1 MSQMRSEPSRAIKG
15 SAGDFVATW
24 RTPRGVAF
32 YTIVVVLLVGINVA
46 FWRVHL
52 FPFLAWLPDDLLND
66 FYASGQGF
74 EGAFAPHKVHFLAIA
89 ANHWAMLIGLIV
101 QFRNPISKIAP
112 MWQATGVIL
121 LSAATWPF
129 NDVSRIPPPVF
140 AVLVLAV
147 VAGLLHPADIFRR
160 RPHVGSRTMA
170 ALWGLAI
177 VPVVIL
183 LTSQMRLQ
191 MTGMPADPHW
201 QGLHYNFMAEYA
213 LVLILV
219 LGLGA
224 SSLPGWRY
232 SVWTGGFLLAL
243 LGTGFVAFPDQT
255 SSQGVLWGLVMI
267 GFSVAWILLGEK
279 RFAIGHTA
287 LERADVGL

>member
-1 MSQMRSEPSRAIKG
+1 MRTEPSQTVHE
-15 SAGDFVATW
+15 SAEYTW
-24 RTPRGVAF
+24 GTPRKVTF
-32 YTIVVVLLVGINVA
+32 YAIVVILLVGLNVA

-52 FPFLAWLPDDLLND
+52 FPFLAWLPDNFLND
-66 FYASGQGF
+66 FYASGQDF
-74 EGAFAPHKVHFLAIA
+74 EGPFAPHRIHMLAIA
-89 ANHWAMLIGLIV
+89 ANHWALMIGLIL
-101 QFRNPISKIAP
+101 QFKNPIDKVAP

-147 VAGLLHPADIFRR
+147 VAGLLHPSGILRL
-160 RPHVGSRTMA
+160 RPHVGRKAMA
-170 ALWGLAI
+170 ALWGLAAI
-177 VPVVIL
+177 PAIFL
-183 LTSQMRLQ
+183 LISQMRLQ

-224 SSLPGWRY
+224 STLPGWRY
-232 SVWTGGFLLAL
+232 SVWTGGFLLGL
-243 LGTGFVAFPDQT
+243 LGAGFVAYPDQA
-255 SSQGVLWGLVMI
+255 SSQGVAWGLAMI
-267 GFSVAWILLGEK
+267 GLAAAWIVLGE
-279 RFAIGHTA
+279 RRHVEVPSS
-287 LERADVGL
+287 EREPVASPSRGER

>member
-1 MSQMRSEPSRAIKG
+1 MRTEPSQTTQE
-15 SAGDFVATW
+15 SAQDKFGATW
-24 RTPRGVAF
+24 RTPRKVAF
-32 YTIVVVLLVGINVA
+32 YTIVVILLVGINVA

-52 FPFLAWLPDDLLND
+52 FPFLAWTPDEFLND
-66 FYASGQGF
+66 FYASGQDF
-74 EGAFAPHKVHFLAIA
+74 EGAFAPHRVHFLAIA
-89 ANHWAMLIGLIV
+89 ANHWAMMIGLIF
-101 QFRNPISKIAP
+101 QFRNPINKVAP
-112 MWQATGVIL
+112 MWQATGVLL

-140 AVLVLAV
+140 AVLFLAV
-147 VAGLLHPADIFRR
+147 VAGLLHPAGIFRR
-160 RPHVGSRTMA
+160 RPHVGNKTMA

-177 VPVVIL
+177 VPVLLL

-243 LGTGFVAFPDQT
+243 LGTGFFAYPDQT
-255 SSQGVLWGLVMI
+255 SSQGVFWGLVMI
-267 GFSVAWILLGEK
+267 GFSAAWILLGEK
-279 RFAIGHTA
+279 RSAKGPSSDREPVA
-287 LERADVGL
+287 GL